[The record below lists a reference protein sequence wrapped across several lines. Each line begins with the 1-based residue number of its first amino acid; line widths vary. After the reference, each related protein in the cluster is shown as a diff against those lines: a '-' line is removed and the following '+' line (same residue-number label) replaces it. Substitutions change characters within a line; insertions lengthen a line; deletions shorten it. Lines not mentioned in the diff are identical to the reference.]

1 MNIVLTY
8 ACRLPVSQVTRYL
21 LYCEKVLKVH
31 SVFINV
37 IRVGTHF
44 LTVLTFVSSIRLTV
58 GLHYSLNKHMVQFRK
73 NSKTAALLLIKHLD
87 LSNIYSWWFNLLIV
101 YIESWLFVIIQIRD
115 VYILSLFKCN
125 GIGEIKTNQ
134 TKIQTQAP
142 WTLVRCSPCPR
153 T

>member
-44 LTVLTFVSSIRLTV
+44 FTVLTFVSSIRLTV

-73 NSKTAALLLIKHLD
+73 NSKTAALLLRYPNHIRPRDKSFHVGTFRIMSIFSVISTKWSYKHYW
-87 LSNIYSWWFNLLIV
+87 NTV
-101 YIESWLFVIIQIRD
+101 YGFI
-115 VYILSLFKCN
+115 
-125 GIGEIKTNQ
+125 
-134 TKIQTQAP
+134 
-142 WTLVRCSPCPR
+142 CPKQLKYD
-153 T
+153 

>member
-44 LTVLTFVSSIRLTV
+44 FTVLTFVSSIRLTV
-58 GLHYSLNKHMVQFRK
+58 GLRNHSNQGRIYTVSVQM
-73 NSKTAALLLIKHLD
+73 
-87 LSNIYSWWFNLLIV
+87 
-101 YIESWLFVIIQIRD
+101 
-115 VYILSLFKCN
+115 
-125 GIGEIKTNQ
+125 
-134 TKIQTQAP
+134 
-142 WTLVRCSPCPR
+142 
-153 T
+153 